1 MFYNFKRKLNFS
13 QKNLYQNKM
22 NFDMEPINI
31 IIGLLK
37 MIDKDETISLK
48 TEERKNPLINA
59 VIYLADEYLT
69 CEIHGKRGIQEI
81 KNAGFDVFPG
91 EQDRFGW
98 LTGCI
103 EMKRGI
109 IMFG

>member
-1 MFYNFKRKLNFS
+1 
-13 QKNLYQNKM
+13 M

-37 MIDKDETISLK
+37 MIDNDETISLTTDESK
-48 TEERKNPLINA
+48 RNHPLINA
-59 VIYLADEYLT
+59 VVYLADEYLT
-69 CEIHGKRGIQEI
+69 CGIHGKRGIQEI

-91 EQDRFGW
+91 EQDRYGW

>member
-1 MFYNFKRKLNFS
+1 
-13 QKNLYQNKM
+13 M

-37 MIDKDETISLK
+37 MIDNDETISIT
-48 TEERKNPLINA
+48 TEKSNPLINS

-69 CEIHGKRGIQEI
+69 CEIHGKRAIQEI

-91 EQDRFGW
+91 EQDRYGW

-103 EMKRGI
+103 QMKRGI
-109 IMFG
+109 IVFG